1 MKVEDIKTVGVVGMG
16 VMGRGISISVLFA
29 GYKVIGRD
37 LNDEILAKAKD
48 DMINGRFGMKG
59 AVERG
64 KITKEQMDQALAKLT
79 LTTKLEDL
87 KSMDLIIEA
96 IGGANPQQLE
106 NKDLKLQV
114 FKELDGLV
122 KKEAVFAS
130 NTSMF
135 SIRDLAAVT
144 ERKDRFLGLHFFS
157 PANIMRLVE
166 VIWTP
171 ELSKDVLEACVE
183 FCKKIGKVP
192 VKVKDMPGDLGH
204 VGNRIYAAGRREAR
218 KILEEGVVEKPEDIN
233 TVMTLGFN
241 WPVGPMAMGAGAR
254 AGWK

>member
-1 MKVEDIKTVGVVGMG
+1 MKVEDIKTMGIVGMG
-16 VMGRGISISVLFA
+16 VMGRGISISVLLA

-64 KITKEQMDQALAKLT
+64 KITKEQMDQALANLT
-79 LTTKLEDL
+79 LTTKLQGLNSVDL
-87 KSMDLIIEA
+87 LIEA
-96 IGGANPQQLE
+96 IGGANPAELE
-106 NKDLKLQV
+106 NKDLKLQL

-135 SIRDLAAVT
+135 TIRDLAAAT
-144 ERKDRFLGLHFFS
+144 NRKDRFLGLHFFS

-171 ELSKDVLEACVE
+171 ELSKDVLESCIE

-192 VKVKDMPGDLGH
+192 VKVKDMPGNLGH
-204 VGNRIYAAGRREAR
+204 VGNRIYAAVRREAR